1 MNEFLTLVSRQVATD
16 ARTLPGLV
24 RARFSEDRVERC
36 GTVGELR
43 AAARRCVPRVM
54 FDFVDGA
61 ADDEV
66 TSRRNREDFAEYEIV
81 PRMLV
86 DVSEVDIRTTV
97 LGQPVAVPLIGAPM
111 GLNGLVHH
119 RGEAGIARAMH
130 AAGSIHTLAAMASY
144 SIEEIAAEAPGSEW
158 FQMYIWRDRGLVR
171 ELVER
176 ARAAGFLA
184 LVLTVDVPRAAGRDR
199 DRRNGF
205 GLPPRVTLRSLAG
218 GAVRPRWSAQF
229 IRHPR
234 MTTASIA
241 GHGGG
246 PDDPVGITAYVNGQ
260 FDPSANWDDLAWF
273 RELWDGPLVV
283 KGILSAS
290 DARRAVALGSDGVIV
305 SNHGGR
311 QLDHAP
317 STISA
322 LPPIVDAIG
331 SDAEVILDGGIRRGS
346 DVLKAI
352 ALGARACMIGRPLA
366 YGLGAGGE
374 PGARRAVTILEQE
387 LRTAMALAGCPSLL
401 SADRSLVASR
411 GPTAVVPEPAA

>member
-1 MNEFLTLVSRQVATD
+1 MNEFLTLVSRQLATD
-16 ARTLPGLV
+16 ARTLPRRA
-24 RARFSEDRVERC
+24 RARFSDERVERC
-36 GTVGELR
+36 GTIAELR
-43 AAARRCVPRVM
+43 AAAQRGVPRVM

-61 ADDEV
+61 ANDEV
-66 TSRRNREDFAEYEIV
+66 TSRRNREDFAELELV
-81 PRMLV
+81 PRVLV
-86 DVSEVDIRTTV
+86 DVSDVDTRTTV

-119 RGEAGIARAMH
+119 VGEAGIARAMH
-130 AAGSIHTLAAMASY
+130 DAGTIHALAAMASY
-144 SIEEIAAEAPGSEW
+144 SIEEIATEAPGPTW

-176 ARAAGFLA
+176 ARAAGFRA
-184 LVLTVDVPRAAGRDR
+184 LVVTVDVPRAAGRDR

-205 GLPPRVTLRSLAG
+205 GLPPRVTLSSLVG

-234 MTTASIA
+234 MTTASIS

-260 FDPSANWDDLAWF
+260 FDPTAGWDDFAWF

-283 KGILSAS
+283 KGILGAG
-290 DARRAVALGSDGVIV
+290 DARRAVAVGADAVIV

-317 STISA
+317 STIRA
-322 LPPIVDAIG
+322 LTPIVDAIG
-331 SDAEVILDGGIRRGS
+331 SDAEVILDGGVRRGS

-352 ALGARACMIGRPLA
+352 ALGARACMIGRPLV

-374 PGARRAVTILEQE
+374 AGARRAIAILDQE
-387 LRTAMALAGCPSLL
+387 LRTAMALAGCPSLAA
-401 SADRSLVASR
+401 ADRSLVASR
-411 GPTAVVPEPAA
+411 GSTAPVAEPAA

>member
-1 MNEFLTLVSRQVATD
+1 MNEFLTLLSRQVATD
-16 ARTLPGLV
+16 ARTLPGRV
-24 RARFSEDRVERC
+24 RARFSDARVQRC
-36 GTVGELR
+36 GTIAELR
-43 AAARRCVPRVM
+43 DAARRGVPRVM

-61 ADDEV
+61 ANDEV
-66 TSRRNREDFAEYEIV
+66 TSGRNREDFAELEII

-86 DVSEVDIRTTV
+86 DVSEVDTRTTL
-97 LGQPVAVPLIGAPM
+97 LGQPVAVPLLGAPM

-119 RGEAGIARAMH
+119 HGEAGIARAMH
-130 AAGSIHTLAAMASY
+130 DAGTIHALAAMASY
-144 SIEEIAAEAPGSEW
+144 SIEEIATEAPGPTW
-158 FQMYIWRDRGLVR
+158 LQMYIWRDRGLVR

-184 LVLTVDVPRAAGRDR
+184 LVVTVDVPRAAGRDR

-218 GAVRPRWSAQF
+218 GAIRPRWSAQF

-241 GHGGG
+241 GRGGG

-260 FDPSANWDDLAWF
+260 FDPTAEWNDLAWF

-283 KGILSAS
+283 KGILGPV
-290 DARRAVALGSDGVIV
+290 DARHAVGVGADAIIV

-317 STISA
+317 STIRA
-322 LPPIVDAIG
+322 LTPVLDAVG
-331 SDAEVILDGGIRRGS
+331 SDAEVYLDGGIRRGS
-346 DVLKAI
+346 DVLKAV
-352 ALGARACMIGRPLA
+352 ALGARACMIGRPLV
-366 YGLGAGGE
+366 YGLGACGE
-374 PGARRAVTILEQE
+374 AGARRAVAILEQE
-387 LRTAMALAGCPSLL
+387 LRTAMALAGCPSLAA
-401 SADRSLVASR
+401 ADRSLVASR
-411 GPTAVVPEPAA
+411 SSTAVVLQTPA